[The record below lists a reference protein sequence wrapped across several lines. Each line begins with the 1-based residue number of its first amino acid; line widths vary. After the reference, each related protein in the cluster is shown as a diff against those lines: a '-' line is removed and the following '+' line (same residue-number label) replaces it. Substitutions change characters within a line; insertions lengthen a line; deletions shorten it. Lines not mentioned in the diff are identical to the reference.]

1 MKKILSLIISFILI
15 FSCFA
20 VTVFAE
26 DTIEDFD
33 VFNSKMPIG
42 TFSDRYENFYAD
54 GKRYTRINATVVE
67 MDLDYYWIVEEE
79 YNSDYYLGT
88 GIYIELT
95 NQQKQEIKTVKLK
108 SNKERTLV
116 EATLTYFDEVEM
128 TIVYLK
134 DDYLGEYNKVVNG
147 ETDTL
152 TVDFSYPYE
161 NKVVA
166 QKNQLLGETMTFT
179 RNQLSGFNNS
189 FDVTAQNSDSSMS
202 VIAGKVLLIDKE
214 YYYLN
219 FTEAGLTEKDFDY
232 NLGKFADKPIHKIT
246 DTDLI
251 AEFDNAMVK
260 YYEDDYGVLYDDS
273 ATESISIG
281 FFVFVFAF
289 IPLAILVF
297 FLIKAI
303 TGKGIYKKLY
313 FVVVAVCLAEIIV
326 FSILAGIFIKTSSDA
341 NYNIIG
347 GSYDDD
353 QILISD
359 WANVSTEEIKE
370 YADDMDVSNNGE
382 NVTMIKEA
390 YYCGDGDWCEDDC
403 ATGYFYR
410 DKDCSEEDAMLLLD
424 LGEKTENTDEWIDS
438 DFVYVASWSQNIVVN
453 STEYENGYIVEYK
466 VVGVG

>member
-1 MKKILSLIISFILI
+1 MKKLLSLIISFVLI

-20 VTVFAE
+20 VTAFA
-26 DTIEDFD
+26 EDFD

-42 TFSDRYENFYAD
+42 TFSDRYEHFYAD
-54 GKRYTRINATVVE
+54 GEQYTRINATVVE
-67 MDLDYYWIVEEE
+67 MTLGYYWIVEEE

-88 GIYIELT
+88 SIYIELS

-116 EATLTYFDEVEM
+116 EATLVYFDEVEM

-166 QKNQLLGETMTFT
+166 QRNQLLGETMSFT

-189 FDVTAQNSDSSMS
+189 FDVTAQNSDASMS
-202 VIAGKVLLIDKE
+202 VIAGKILLVDKE

-246 DTDLI
+246 DTALI
-251 AEFDNAMVK
+251 EEFNNAMVE
-260 YYEDDYGVLYDDS
+260 YYEDDYGVLYDDD

-289 IPLAILVF
+289 IPLVILVF
-297 FLIKAI
+297 FLIKGI

-313 FVVVAVCLAEIIV
+313 FAVVAVCLAEIVV
-326 FSILAGIFIKTSSDA
+326 FAVLAGIVIKTSSDD

-347 GSYDDD
+347 GSYNDD
-353 QILISD
+353 QIIVSD
-359 WANVSTEEIKE
+359 WGNVSTEEIKE
-370 YADDMDVSNNGE
+370 YADDIDVSNNGE
-382 NVTMIKEA
+382 DATMLKDAI
-390 YYCGDGDWCEDDC
+390 YCGDGDCRDGC
-403 ATGYFYR
+403 TTGYFYR
-410 DKDCSEEDAMLLLD
+410 DKDCSIEDAMLLLD
-424 LGEKTENTDEWIDS
+424 LGEKTDNMYDHIDNA
-438 DFVYVASWSQNIVVN
+438 VIYQASWSENIVVN
-453 STEYENGYIVEYK
+453 STEYENGYIVEYQ
-466 VVGVG
+466 VIGVG

>member
-20 VTVFAE
+20 ATVFAE

-189 FDVTAQNSDSSMS
+189 FDVTAQNSDASMS

-453 STEYENGYIVEYK
+453 STEYANGYIVEYQ
-466 VVGVG
+466 VIGVG

>member
-189 FDVTAQNSDSSMS
+189 FDVTAQNSDASMS

>member
-79 YNSDYYLGT
+79 YNGDYYLGT

-189 FDVTAQNSDSSMS
+189 FDVTAQNSDASMS

-347 GSYDDD
+347 GSYYDD

-453 STEYENGYIVEYK
+453 STEYANGYIVEYQ

>member
-189 FDVTAQNSDSSMS
+189 FDVTAQNSDASMS

-453 STEYENGYIVEYK
+453 STEYENGYIVEYQ
-466 VVGVG
+466 VIGVG

>member
-1 MKKILSLIISFILI
+1 
-15 FSCFA
+15 
-20 VTVFAE
+20 
-26 DTIEDFD
+26 
-33 VFNSKMPIG
+33 
-42 TFSDRYENFYAD
+42 
-54 GKRYTRINATVVE
+54 
-67 MDLDYYWIVEEE
+67 
-79 YNSDYYLGT
+79 
-88 GIYIELT
+88 
-95 NQQKQEIKTVKLK
+95 
-108 SNKERTLV
+108 
-116 EATLTYFDEVEM
+116 
-128 TIVYLK
+128 
-134 DDYLGEYNKVVNG
+134 
-147 ETDTL
+147 
-152 TVDFSYPYE
+152 
-161 NKVVA
+161 
-166 QKNQLLGETMTFT
+166 MTFT

-189 FDVTAQNSDSSMS
+189 FDVTAQNSDASMS

-303 TGKGIYKKLY
+303 TGKGIYKKMY

-453 STEYENGYIVEYK
+453 STEYANGYIVEYQ
-466 VVGVG
+466 VIGVG

>member
-189 FDVTAQNSDSSMS
+189 FDVTAQNSDASMS

-289 IPLAILVF
+289 VPLAILVF

-438 DFVYVASWSQNIVVN
+438 DFVYVASFSENIVVN
-453 STEYENGYIVEYK
+453 TTEYANGYIVEYQ

>member
-1 MKKILSLIISFILI
+1 
-15 FSCFA
+15 
-20 VTVFAE
+20 
-26 DTIEDFD
+26 
-33 VFNSKMPIG
+33 
-42 TFSDRYENFYAD
+42 
-54 GKRYTRINATVVE
+54 

-166 QKNQLLGETMTFT
+166 QKNQLLGETVSFT

-189 FDVTAQNSDSSMS
+189 FDVTAQNSDASMS

-289 IPLAILVF
+289 VPLAIFVF

-424 LGEKTENTDEWIDS
+424 LGEKTGIGD
-438 DFVYVASWSQNIVVN
+438 VYVASFSENIVVN
-453 STEYENGYIVEYK
+453 TTEYANGYIVEYQ
-466 VVGVG
+466 VIGVG